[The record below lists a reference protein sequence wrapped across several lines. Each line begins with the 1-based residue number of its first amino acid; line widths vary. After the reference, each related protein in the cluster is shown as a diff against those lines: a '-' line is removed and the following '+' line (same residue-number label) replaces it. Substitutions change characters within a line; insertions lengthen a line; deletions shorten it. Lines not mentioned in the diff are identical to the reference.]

1 MSRVTSKLQITIPR
15 AIARRHAIEPG
26 CELVFEE
33 AGEAIRLVPAGEKA
47 DAPERDALDRLG
59 LFDEATRRQDA
70 RNRRVLS
77 RIGGAAVD
85 RGWKR
90 EDLYDRALPR

>member
-1 MSRVTSKLQITIPR
+1 MTSKLQITIPR

-26 CELVFEE
+26 SELAFED
-33 AGEAIRLVPAGEKA
+33 AGEAIRLVSAGERDGVTKK
-47 DAPERDALDRLG
+47 DASERLR
-59 LFDEATRRQDA
+59 LFDEATERQNA
-70 RNRRVLS
+70 RDRRVLS
-77 RIGGAAVD
+77 RIGGAISD

>member
-15 AIARRHAIEPG
+15 AVARRHAIEPG
-26 CELVFEE
+26 SELRFED
-33 AGEAIRLVPAGEKA
+33 AGEAIRLVPMVESSEK
-47 DAPERDALDRLG
+47 PGRDTGDRLR
-59 LFDEATRRQDA
+59 LFDEATVRQDS
-70 RNRRVLS
+70 RNRRVLA
-77 RIGGAAVD
+77 RVGGAAAD